1 MEELL
6 VEGYLYTFKLAG
18 NKSFIGRFNKIDYS
32 NNTTLYISEYSINN
46 SEYLPGIRTMP
57 LRWIKEVELINETRA
72 KKNIELSSKNK

>member
-6 VEGYLYTFKLAG
+6 VEGYLYTFKLSG

-32 NNTTLYISEYSINN
+32 NNTLYVSEYSINN

-57 LRWIKEVELINETRA
+57 LRWIKDVELINETRA